1 MSQQTSIAKCR
12 LRGRVE
18 MAREIDANLSKAFD
32 KDLRLSHPSS
42 KVGNEINDIPVRDHN
57 ETGAD
62 TSTFSD
68 DINFDGEDIDA
79 LNAFSSLFGGLPA
92 VKLGL
97 VDISIWG
104 TKGKSGC
111 QTLMSPVSPLYNK
124 TLNLFPEALTEWL

>member
-1 MSQQTSIAKCR
+1 
-12 LRGRVE
+12 

-42 KVGNEINDIPVRDHN
+42 KVGNEINDIPMNDHD
-57 ETGAD
+57 ETRAK

-97 VDISIWG
+97 VDISTRG
-104 TKGKSGC
+104 TKGKK
-111 QTLMSPVSPLYNK
+111 LDVK
-124 TLNLFPEALTEWL
+124 R